1 MPLITQT
8 ATFRKKRICCYPQ
21 GGINMALVWLG
32 ALYAHRRKGRASGLF
47 NFSLSALN
55 TESYVRT
62 DDPSGCRCLLISC
75 TGNSASGCCY
85 SNYPAS
91 QGVCS
96 TTRYQAGTGAKSTQ
110 TEKNNQQQPLLF
122 SRYCQQPGVSLSKRI
137 PNTHGYSNVSDP
149 NQSKSFTNKMV
160 DE

>member
-1 MPLITQT
+1 
-8 ATFRKKRICCYPQ
+8 
-21 GGINMALVWLG
+21 MALVWLG

-47 NFSLSALN
+47 NFSLSAFIRN
-55 TESYVRT
+55 PMSEPMTRQVV
-62 DDPSGCRCLLISC
+62 
-75 TGNSASGCCY
+75 
-85 SNYPAS
+85 
-91 QGVCS
+91 GVCS
-96 TTRYQAGTGAKSTQ
+96 SPALATACPAVVTPITLHRKVSARRPVTKQEPVRNRPRQ
-110 TEKNNQQQPLLF
+110 KNNQQQPLLS